1 MPRDLIR
8 ILMNAQP
15 GDGSPGGAPAPA
27 ATPTPAPPPAQGD
40 VASLIADQ
48 MKNLAPAIAQ
58 QVNDAVFANLR
69 RAGVLGG
76 GEGGGK
82 KPAPAAGGDPPAAG
96 QPQPAGDVRAIIAR
110 ERAFTRAVNGV
121 KMSDGQLARMER
133 AFELEQ
139 PDDVS
144 GWVKGYL
151 SDFGLVSATA
161 PAPATPPTQQTPP
174 AAPAAAPPPSPA
186 NPTPVAPNPAPLGD
200 LDRADLHPNRLTSD
214 MVQRLGPD
222 GTYKYVRDYFAKR
235 GRG

>member
-15 GDGSPGGAPAPA
+15 GDGSPGGAPPPA
-27 ATPTPAPPPAQGD
+27 AAPTPAPPPAQGD

-48 MKNLAPAIAQ
+48 MKTLAPAIAQ

-69 RAGVLGG
+69 RAGVLG
-76 GEGGGK
+76 EGGGK
-82 KPAPAAGGDPPAAG
+82 KPAAPTGDPAAPA
-96 QPQPAGDVRAIIAR
+96 QPQPAVENRSLLRSFDRATAKL
-110 ERAFTRAVNGV
+110 GL
-121 KMSDGQLARMER
+121 SDAAIERMER
-133 AFELEQ
+133 EFLAER
-139 PDDVS
+139 PTDVN

-151 SDFGLVSATA
+151 SDFGIGQGTGGS
-161 PAPATPPTQQTPP
+161 PAPTAPTQQPP

-186 NPTPVAPNPAPLGD
+186 NPTPVAPNPAALGD

-222 GTYKYVRDYFAKR
+222 GTLKYVKGYFAKQ